1 MEKLGIN
8 VSQLIWQIVAFGLL
22 VFLLRRFLY
31 QPVLKMLDERRRRV
45 EQSMMDAQT
54 ASEKA
59 AAAQAEFERR
69 LGDARKEAQG
79 VLAQANEM
87 SAKMRDEILQTAR
100 QEAREMVEKARQEIE
115 ADRARSMAQ
124 LEKEVA
130 DLAISVS
137 EKVLGESLDNN
148 MQRRLISE
156 FLTKTG
162 GLK

>member
-31 QPVLKMLDERRRRV
+31 RPVLKMLDERRRRI
-45 EQSMMDAQT
+45 EQSMTDAQT
-54 ASEKA
+54 AAEKA

-69 LGDARKEAQG
+69 LLEARKEAQG
-79 VLAQANEM
+79 ILAQANEM
-87 SAKMRDEILQTAR
+87 SGKMRDDILQTAR
-100 QEAREMVEKARQEIE
+100 EEAREMIEKARQEID
-115 ADRARSMAQ
+115 ADRQQSMAQ

-130 DLAISVS
+130 GLAISVS
-137 EKVLGESLDNN
+137 EKVLGQSLDDS
-148 MQRRLISE
+148 MQRRLIEE
-156 FLTKTG
+156 FVTKTG

>member
-22 VFLLRRFLY
+22 VYLLRRFLY
-31 QPVLKMLDERRRRV
+31 RPVLKMLDERRRRI
-45 EQSMMDAQT
+45 EQSMADAQT
-54 ASEKA
+54 AAEKA
-59 AAAQAEFERR
+59 AAAQVEFERR
-69 LGDARKEAQG
+69 LAEARKEAQT

-87 SAKMRDEILQTAR
+87 SAKMRDDILQTAR
-100 QEAREMVEKARQEIE
+100 QEAREMVDKARQEIE

-148 MQRRLISE
+148 MQRRLINE